1 MMRARS
7 LPSSLIGAALA
18 LIATALP
25 GIAQDADSPGRIAPP
40 KLVLFM
46 VVDGF
51 PQEQLVKYYD
61 QYGEGGLKRLL
72 DEGAWYGNNHYSHA
86 TTYTGVGH
94 ATLLTCAHPY
104 KHGVIGNDWLD
115 KKTGQRIYST
125 EDKRHR
131 YLDEETPEHSG
142 TSPYNIKVT
151 TVGDELIYANGKSKV
166 IAISG
171 KDRSAIGLAGRNG
184 VAYMHSTLTGRFITS
199 DYYMEAYPAW
209 WTAFYADKPQDKYF
223 GQQWTLLLEEAAY
236 ERSAPDA
243 RPWSTDRKGLGTK
256 LPHPVGGSAEKPDKT
271 YYDVMMWTP
280 YGDQLTLDFVKAA
293 IEGEKLGANPAGVPD
308 ILAISWTS
316 HDYVN
321 HLFGPESR
329 QSHDHM
335 LRLDRVFAE
344 RFDYVDQEIGL
355 ENVLI
360 TLSADPGFMNIP
372 EYAATRRLH
381 AGRTDPE
388 AMIAAVNEALSKR
401 FGEGRY
407 VTAWWNPTLYVD
419 YALIEARQ
427 LDRVAVE
434 NAAQAFLRD
443 YPGIEAV
450 YTRTQLEEGRVPDTK
465 MSKQVI
471 LAWHQQISG
480 DIVVMNKPNWYL
492 FAKPKTY
499 ASTHGSPWSYDTN
512 VPLVMDGAKWVKA
525 GKYGDSEVVDL
536 GRTVAHILDVRPPN
550 GCEGR
555 VLSEALR

>member
-1 MMRARS
+1 
-7 LPSSLIGAALA
+7 
-18 LIATALP
+18 
-25 GIAQDADSPGRIAPP
+25 
-40 KLVLFM
+40 
-46 VVDGF
+46 
-51 PQEQLVKYYD
+51 
-61 QYGEGGLKRLL
+61 
-72 DEGAWYGNNHYSHA
+72 
-86 TTYTGVGH
+86 
-94 ATLLTCAHPY
+94 
-104 KHGVIGNDWLD
+104 
-115 KKTGQRIYST
+115 
-125 EDKRHR
+125 
-131 YLDEETPEHSG
+131 
-142 TSPYNIKVT
+142 
-151 TVGDELIYANGKSKV
+151 
-166 IAISG
+166 
-171 KDRSAIGLAGRNG
+171 
-184 VAYMHSTLTGRFITS
+184 
-199 DYYMEAYPAW
+199 
-209 WTAFYADKPQDKYF
+209 
-223 GQQWTLLLEEAAY
+223 
-236 ERSAPDA
+236 
-243 RPWSTDRKGLGTK
+243 
-256 LPHPVGGSAEKPDKT
+256 
-271 YYDVMMWTP
+271 
-280 YGDQLTLDFVKAA
+280 QLTLDFVKAA

-344 RFDYVDQEIGL
+344 LFDYVDQEIGL

-372 EYAATRRLH
+372 EYAATRRLD
-381 AGRTDPE
+381 AGRIDPE

-512 VPLVMDGAKWVKA
+512 VPLVMHGAKCVKA
-525 GKYGDSEVVDL
+525 GKYGESEVVDL

-550 GCEGR
+550 GCE
-555 VLSEALR
+555 